1 MTIYVYA
8 DATTKEITSISHVQL
23 SEMASFVEVQLLDSD
38 PIGSTSDAKDRYR
51 LNLTNDGVEQVFV
64 TVQDVLTSVENHRLR
79 MAEIGS
85 TLTISIIN
93 ALSGT
98 HTPEQA
104 LAVLQAFNLKH
115 AIAKLEYWESNN
127 LKIADDVALPD
138 PANDFWLDLDIS
150 PGLTFREYLIER
162 FTTPVT

>member
-1 MTIYVYA
+1 MTVYIYG
-8 DATTKEITSISHVQL
+8 DATTKEISAITKEQL
-23 SEMASFVEVQLLDSD
+23 VGDSRVEVQVADD
-38 PIGSTSDAKDRYR
+38 HPIVSTEDGQKRYR
-51 LNLTNDGVEQVFV
+51 LNLANDGVEAVFV
-64 TVQDVLTSVENHRLR
+64 TVEDVLISVEKHRLR
-79 MAEIGS
+79 MAEIGA

-93 ALSGT
+93 ALSAT
-98 HTPEQA
+98 HTPEEA
-104 LAVLQAFNLKH
+104 LAVLQAFNLQH

-138 PANDFWLDLDIS
+138 PVNDFWLDLDIS

>member
-8 DATTKEITSISHVQL
+8 DSSTKEIITISSIEL
-23 SEMASFVEVQLLDSD
+23 EEMSSFVELQLADNHAVALT
-38 PIGSTSDAKDRYR
+38 PDAKNRFR
-51 LNLTNDGVEQVFV
+51 LNLTNDGLDQVFV
-64 TVQDVLTSVENHRLR
+64 TKQDVLNSVQKHRER
-79 MAEIGS
+79 MAEIGA

-104 LAVLQAFNLKH
+104 LAVLQAFNLQH
-115 AIAKLEYWESNN
+115 AIAKVEWWESNN
-127 LKIADDVALPD
+127 MKIAADLALPD
-138 PANDFWLDLDIS
+138 AVNDFWLDEDIS

-162 FTTPVT
+162 FTTPVI